1 MIDPKAKRILIVEDE
16 LLVAMNL
23 EDLLIEMGHEVVGLA
38 SHMSEAME
46 FARESDFNFAALD
59 INIAGTPS
67 FPVADIL
74 RERGIPFI
82 FTSGYGAAG
91 LVDGYRDEI
100 MLQKPYGYREVGRS
114 IARAVNPDR

>member
-46 FARESDFNFAALD
+46 FARESDFDFAVLD